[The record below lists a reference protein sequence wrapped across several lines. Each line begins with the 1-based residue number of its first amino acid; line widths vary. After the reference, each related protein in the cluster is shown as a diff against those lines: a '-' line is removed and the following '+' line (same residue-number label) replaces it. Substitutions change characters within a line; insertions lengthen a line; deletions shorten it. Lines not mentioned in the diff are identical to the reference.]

1 MKYSAAVGRPLVGRF
16 YFGCSVIRDQ
26 LEQLARIR
34 EPEARSKLIRT
45 LVGEYAR
52 SEEHE
57 PTPVERELFSRIVLS
72 VFDQLDRD
80 ARYELVVRLAKTDRI
95 ISDLAD
101 RLTQEDYDLSE
112 PVIECSPVI
121 SQTALMNLSKA
132 GSNDKRL
139 SVARRPDLSEEIS
152 DTLIARSSRNV
163 VHVLLDNADAPFS
176 VKGML
181 ALLIFANTEVEV
193 LAGMAKRAI
202 KDEEFLETL
211 KLVLETDCPLV
222 PAPLK
227 RAVDEDDLER
237 LATTIGDLEREGDIE
252 IDGVRY
258 SRHEASMQIA
268 NGELSFDAILRT
280 LFEDERIDAAIWLIG
295 RRLNLA
301 DDVVAETLKSDAD
314 GAILRLMLQ
323 TGIDDK
329 TYRDF
334 LKARCRWLDRNTR
347 TIPEL
352 VMRYKAELKKPHA
365 AAAPPSAALG
375 ALG

>member
-1 MKYSAAVGRPLVGRF
+1 M
-16 YFGCSVIRDQ
+16 IREQ
-26 LEQLARIR
+26 LEQLARIK

-95 ISDLAD
+95 IADLAD
-101 RLTQEDYDLSE
+101 RLAQEDYALSE
-112 PVIECSPVI
+112 PVIECSPMI
-121 SQTALMNLSKA
+121 SQSALMHLSKA

-139 SVARRPDLSEEIS
+139 SVGRREDLTEEMS
-152 DTLIARSSRNV
+152 DTLIARSSRRV
-163 VHVLLDNADAPFS
+163 VHILLNNPKVPFS

-193 LAGMAKRAI
+193 LAGMANRAL

-211 KLVLETDCPLV
+211 KLILETECPLL
-222 PAPLK
+222 PPPLK
-227 RAVDEDDLER
+227 TALENDDLER
-237 LATTIGDLEREGDIE
+237 LAAAIGDLERDGDIE

-258 SRHEASMQIA
+258 SRHEASIQIA

-280 LFEDERIDAAIWLIG
+280 LFEDERIDAAIWLVA
-295 RRLNLA
+295 RKLNLS
-301 DDVVAETLKSDAD
+301 DEVVSETLKSDAD

-334 LKARCRWLDRNTR
+334 LKARCKWLDRNTR

-352 VMRYKAELKKPHA
+352 VMRYKAELKKPQYNSDTSFA
-365 AAAPPSAALG
+365 LSAVG
-375 ALG
+375 

>member
-1 MKYSAAVGRPLVGRF
+1 MGRPPVGRNLYGL
-16 YFGCSVIRDQ
+16 SVIRDQ
-26 LEQLARIR
+26 LEQLARLK

-72 VFDQLDRD
+72 VFDQLDRE

-139 SVARRPDLSEEIS
+139 SVARRPDLSEDMS

-163 VHVLLDNADAPFS
+163 VHVLLDNVEVPFS

-181 ALLIFANTEVEV
+181 ALLIFANTEIEV

-211 KLVLETDCPLV
+211 KLVLETECPLI
-222 PAPLK
+222 PPPLK
-227 RAVDEDDLER
+227 RALEEDDLER
-237 LATTIGDLEREGDIE
+237 LATSIGDLEREGDIE

-295 RRLNLA
+295 RKLNLS

-314 GAILRLMLQ
+314 GAIQRLMLQ

-329 TYRDF
+329 TYKDF

-352 VMRYKAELKKPHA
+352 VMRYKAELKKPHV
-365 AAAPPSAALG
+365 AAAPPTPALG